1 MKLSLRLN
9 QWLSGAVSPGLACSP
24 ASCAHPKAQAS
35 QVPASAQGAYYSSIT
50 NAIDRQDWG
59 ALRKL
64 ATPEMR
70 ATEYIQMW
78 ENCAK
83 AGQPVYVG
91 KLVSI
96 EQDAELNGRRCV
108 RYSFQFENRDGIPY
122 PHLLQVLVS
131 EQDGRPE
138 VLDFWN
144 WGW

>member
-1 MKLSLRLN
+1 MKILLRSN
-9 QWLSGAVSPGLACSP
+9 QWQGGAVALGLALLA
-24 ASCAHPKAQAS
+24 ASCAHPK
-35 QVPASAQGAYYSSIT
+35 VPVSPQGEDYSAIT

-78 ENCAK
+78 ENCAR

-96 EQDAELNGRRCV
+96 EPDAELHGRRCV
-108 RYSFQFENRDGIPY
+108 RYSFQFKSRDGTAN